1 MSYLCFLFTVDAG
14 VLYEGSCIICVFSLL
29 FMVVSCR
36 RADVLFVF
44 FIYCGW
50 WCPVG
55 GLMSY
60 LCFLFTVDGGVL

>member
-1 MSYLCFLFTVDAG
+1 MSCRRAHVLF
-14 VLYEGSCIICVFSLL
+14 VF
-29 FMVVSCR
+29 FIYYRWMMVSCR
-36 RADVLFVF
+36 RAHVLFVF

-60 LCFLFTVDGGVL
+60 LCFLFTVDGGVLPDLNK

>member
-1 MSYLCFLFTVDAG
+1 MS
-14 VLYEGSCIICVFSLL
+14 CVFYLL
-29 FMVVSCR
+29 WMVVSCR
-36 RADVLFVF
+36 WAHVLFVF

-60 LCFLFTVDGGVL
+60 LCFLFTVDGGVLPDLNK